1 MGRMTNPT
9 ARIDASDA
17 ALFMALAENPRAT
30 AVALADASGLS
41 RNTVQSRLARYEE
54 QGVFL
59 GLERGLDPA
68 LLGYPLTAFVLA
80 TLTQQRLAQIGRT
93 LGQIPEVIEVIG
105 LAGSTDL
112 LIRVVAREAQDLYRV
127 AGQIL
132 AIEGILRTE
141 TLLSMHRLVDY
152 RVTPLLQQ
160 IATRSGRNV

>member
-1 MGRMTNPT
+1 MTT
-9 ARIDASDA
+9 STTRIDASDA
-17 ALFMALAENPRAT
+17 ALFMALTENPRAT
-30 AVALADASGLS
+30 AVALADAAGLS
-41 RNTVQSRLARYEE
+41 RNTVQSRLARYEQ
-54 QGVFL
+54 QGVLL

-68 LLGYPLTAFVLA
+68 LFGYPLTAFVLA
-80 TLTQQRLAQIGRT
+80 TLTQQRLSQIGRT

-112 LIRVVAREAQDLYRV
+112 LIRVVAREAQELYRI

-132 AIEGILRTE
+132 AIDGIIRTE

-160 IATRSGRNV
+160 IIAAAR